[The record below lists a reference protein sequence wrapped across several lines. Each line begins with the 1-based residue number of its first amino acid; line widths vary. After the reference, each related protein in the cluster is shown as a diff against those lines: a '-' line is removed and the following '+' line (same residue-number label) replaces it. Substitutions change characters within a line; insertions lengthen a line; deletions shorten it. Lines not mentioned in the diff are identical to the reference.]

1 MTSLTDEDCNV
12 IPEDIEGDYNAISRS
27 LKAFKTV
34 MTRIDNRINA
44 KVDVLQSGNGSD
56 VVIAQLRKLSS
67 AYTRVGYCIVALA
80 DGLNDCEG
88 NTTEMRKAHNAEAD
102 KAENAMAVQDMKIN
116 APCVRNQASAILRP
130 WPCAGA

>member
-12 IPEDIEGDYNAISRS
+12 VPDDIEGDYNAISRS

-44 KVDVLQSGNGSD
+44 KVDVLTSGNGSD
-56 VVIAQLRKLSS
+56 VVIAQLRDLSS
-67 AYTRVGYCIVALA
+67 AYQRVGYRIVALA

-88 NTTEMRKAHNAEAD
+88 NTAEMKKAHQAEAD
-102 KAENAMAVQDMKIN
+102 KAEHAMDVQDMIIN
-116 APCVRNQASAILRP
+116 QTITNS
-130 WPCAGA
+130 